1 MTATLQSID
10 PANGTVVGEVRPT
23 PVGEIPAIV
32 ARAKAAQKAW
42 AGHGLERR
50 AQLLRSAGE
59 ALSARADEMGR
70 LISQEMGKP
79 LKEALGEARGCVA
92 SLAEEVDD
100 IEAALADEVVEDKT
114 VKSTMIFDALGVAAC
129 ITPWNFPVLMPH
141 QVVIP
146 ALLAGNAV
154 IMKPSEKTPLSAQVW
169 AECLLSV
176 LEPDV
181 LQVVHGDEEQGKAL
195 VAADVQ
201 LVAFVGS
208 REAGGHIMREAAGSL
223 KRLVLELG
231 GKDALLVLED
241 ADLEA
246 AVTFASRNC
255 FRNAGQVCVST
266 ERIFVHQRLAERFE
280 MSLAERAKAIRQ
292 GDPADE
298 ATEVGPMV
306 DAAQKAH
313 VNRLVQEA
321 IAAGARCLAGG
332 EAAPGNFVR
341 PIVLADVTPQMSI
354 MRQETFGP
362 VACIMRV
369 DSDDQAIEL
378 ANDTPYGLGGAVFGE
393 VEHATEVGRALDTA
407 MVGINK
413 GCGGADGVPWVGAKQ
428 SGYGYHSGKAGHRQ
442 FAQVRV
448 ISRSK

>member
-1 MTATLQSID
+1 MTATLKSID

-23 PVGEIPAIV
+23 PVDEIPAIV

-79 LKEALGEARGCVA
+79 LKEALGEARGCAA

-100 IEAALADEVVEDKT
+100 IEAALTDEVVEDKT

-146 ALLAGNAV
+146 ALLAGNTV
-154 IMKPSEKTPLSAQVW
+154 VMKPSEKTPLSAQVW
-169 AECLLSV
+169 AECFLSV

-208 REAGGHIMREAAGSL
+208 REAGGAHHARSGWFAEAPSAGT
-223 KRLVLELG
+223 G
-231 GKDALLVLED
+231 
-241 ADLEA
+241 
-246 AVTFASRNC
+246 
-255 FRNAGQVCVST
+255 
-266 ERIFVHQRLAERFE
+266 
-280 MSLAERAKAIRQ
+280 RQ
-292 GDPADE
+292 GC
-298 ATEVGPMV
+298 TSG
-306 DAAQKAH
+306 
-313 VNRLVQEA
+313 
-321 IAAGARCLAGG
+321 AGRC
-332 EAAPGNFVR
+332 R
-341 PIVLADVTPQMSI
+341 P
-354 MRQETFGP
+354 
-362 VACIMRV
+362 
-369 DSDDQAIEL
+369 
-378 ANDTPYGLGGAVFGE
+378 
-393 VEHATEVGRALDTA
+393 
-407 MVGINK
+407 
-413 GCGGADGVPWVGAKQ
+413 
-428 SGYGYHSGKAGHRQ
+428 
-442 FAQVRV
+442 
-448 ISRSK
+448 